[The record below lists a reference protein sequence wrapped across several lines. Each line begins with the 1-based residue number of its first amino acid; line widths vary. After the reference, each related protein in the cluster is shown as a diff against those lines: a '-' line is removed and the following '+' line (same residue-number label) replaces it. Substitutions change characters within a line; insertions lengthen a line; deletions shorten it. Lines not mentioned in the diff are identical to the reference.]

1 MAHRSSPVGG
11 FELAYDR
18 HGSGPPV
25 VLLHGWPGDRTDY
38 RALIPLLADHADV
51 VVPDLRGFGESDK
64 HPEPAADAYS
74 VDDQVRS
81 VVGLMEELGLG
92 PAVIAGYDVGSPI
105 AQTLARRHPEAVH
118 ALVLA
123 PPMPGAG
130 ARLIEPGQLPQRWY
144 QDFHR
149 LDLAEQL
156 LDGDPVAVRAN
167 LAHFWSHWSG
177 PGYEPE
183 ADALDHLAEVY
194 GAPGAFVASIS
205 WYRAR
210 GSAVPRALAE
220 QAPAP
225 EDRLATPITVL
236 WPEHDP
242 LFPRAWG
249 DRLDEFFA
257 DVTLRDLEGA
267 GHFSPLEAPEQF
279 ASAIRERL
287 SCLVRSR
294 TGG

>member
-1 MAHRSSPVGG
+1 MPRSSPVDG

-38 RALIPLLADHADV
+38 RELAPLLAAHADV

-64 HPEPAADAYS
+64 HPEPAADSYS
-74 VDDQVRS
+74 VDDQVAS
-81 VVGLMEELGLG
+81 VIGLMGELRLE

-105 AQTLARRHPEAVH
+105 AQTLARRHPDAVR

-130 ARLIEPGQLPQRWY
+130 RRLIDVDQLPEWWY

-149 LDLAEQL
+149 LPLSEQL
-156 LDGDPVAVRAN
+156 LDGNPDAVRAY
-167 LAHFWSHWSG
+167 LGHFWSHWSG
-177 PGYEPE
+177 PGYQPDEE
-183 ADALDHLAEVY
+183 ALDHLAEVY
-194 GAPGAFVASIS
+194 GSPGAFVASIN

-210 GSAVPRALAE
+210 GSAIPRALAE

-225 EDRLATPITVL
+225 EDRLAVPITVL

-257 DVTLRDLEGA
+257 DVSLRDLPGA
-267 GHFSPLEAPEQF
+267 GHFSPLEAPGEF
-279 ASAIRERL
+279 ATAIRERL
-287 SCLVRSR
+287 SGLGVPAS
-294 TGG
+294 GG